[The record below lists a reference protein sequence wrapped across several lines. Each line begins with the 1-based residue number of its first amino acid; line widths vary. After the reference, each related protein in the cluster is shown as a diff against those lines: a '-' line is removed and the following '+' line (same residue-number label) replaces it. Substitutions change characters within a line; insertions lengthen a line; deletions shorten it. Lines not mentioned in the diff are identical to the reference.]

1 MSLRGK
7 VSVVT
12 GGGSGIGEHVA
23 QRLGD
28 DGATV
33 VVLDVNVEGAN
44 RVVESLRQRGVT
56 STFFEL
62 DVNDADKCQE
72 AMEKV
77 VSMFGRLDIAI
88 NNAGVV
94 GPRRPVFDYTNDEW
108 RSVLGTNLD
117 GVFYCLRPELVQ
129 MVAQGSG
136 VVVNM
141 ASMFATVGRKE
152 LAPYV
157 TSKHG
162 VLGLT
167 RAAALDCSASGV
179 RVNCVA
185 PGVVGTPLLDDLYQ
199 DADMGRLGAQHPL
212 NRLCR
217 PGEVAALVAWL
228 CSDDA
233 SFVTGSIYTMDGGFT
248 AA

>member
-1 MSLRGK
+1 MSLSGK
-7 VSVVT
+7 VAVVT

-28 DGATV
+28 DGAIV
-33 VVLDVNVEGAN
+33 VVLDFNVEGGN
-44 RVVESLRQRGVT
+44 RVVETLRQSGVAAR
-56 STFFEL
+56 FLEL
-62 DVNDADKCQE
+62 DVNDA
-72 AMEKV
+72 
-77 VSMFGRLDIAI
+77 SMCTEVITRVALAYGRLDIAV

-94 GPRRPVFDYTNDEW
+94 GQRKPVFDYTNDEW

-117 GVFYCLRPELVQ
+117 GIFYCLRPELAQ
-129 MVAQGSG
+129 MIGQGSG
-136 VVVNM
+136 VVINM
-141 ASMFATVGRKE
+141 ASMFAMVGRAD

-185 PGVVGTPLLDDLYQ
+185 PGVVETPLLNDVYE
-199 DADMGRLGAQHPL
+199 DASLGRLSAQHPL
-212 NRLCR
+212 DRLCR
-217 PGEVAALVAWL
+217 PSEVAALVAWL

-233 SFVTGSIYTMDGGFT
+233 AFVTGSIYTMDGGFT

>member
-1 MSLRGK
+1 MSLNGK
-7 VSVVT
+7 VAVVT
-12 GGGSGIGEHVA
+12 GGGSGIGEYVA
-23 QRLGD
+23 RRLGD
-28 DGATV
+28 DGAIV
-33 VVLDVNVEGAN
+33 AVLDVNIDGGN

-62 DVNDADKCQE
+62 DVNDADRCE
-72 AMEKV
+72 EVMASV
-77 VSMFGRLDIAI
+77 VSTFGGLDVAV

-94 GPRRPVFDYTNDEW
+94 GQRKPVFDYTNDEW
-108 RSVLGTNLD
+108 RRVLATNLD

-129 MVAQGSG
+129 MIAQGSG

-141 ASMFATVGRKE
+141 ASMFATVGRTD

-167 RAAALDCSASGV
+167 RAAALDCSAAGV

-185 PGVVGTPLLDDLYQ
+185 PGVVGTPLLNDLYQ
-199 DADMGRLGAQHPL
+199 EEDLGRLGGQHPL
-212 NRLCR
+212 GRLCR
-217 PGEVAALVAWL
+217 PSEVAALVAWL

-233 SFVTGSIYTMDGGFT
+233 AFVTGSIYTMDGGFT
-248 AA
+248 AG